1 MGRRCSPKLVFWL
14 VEAVKWLPSNKH
26 RLVMS
31 KPEKKSSRPNVLN
44 ATPSTKVQ
52 VTSKVRTSIYFNFF
66 LFHFVFYRLLVF
78 ALPVNLF
85 FFFFFFGVCK
95 FFWILVCSGDRSSF
109 SEAFGLIYLFCFFFV
124 IVILIISFCLSSRY
138 VLEQV
143 VKMQCKYMVGQ
154 LLLFSLVLISWL
166 PIIDLWYRKMMRIL
180 LIFGGLI

>member
-1 MGRRCSPKLVFWL
+1 MSRTKHKRWSIRDGAASRARCPLFTEKKKKKQKSLFRYKTEKEKDSSVGRRCSPKLVFWL

-26 RLVMS
+26 PLVMS

-95 FFWILVCSGDRSSF
+95 FF
-109 SEAFGLIYLFCFFFV
+109 
-124 IVILIISFCLSSRY
+124 
-138 VLEQV
+138 
-143 VKMQCKYMVGQ
+143 
-154 LLLFSLVLISWL
+154 
-166 PIIDLWYRKMMRIL
+166 
-180 LIFGGLI
+180 